1 MIKGITVTLYEK
13 KRIDT
18 DAFGNPVYSE
28 IPVKIKNVLVA
39 PASTEEVLDSLRL
52 TGKRAVHNI
61 AIPKRDKHQWQ
72 DNRVDFFGCSWQVIG
87 FPQEGI
93 EENIPLSWNQKWM
106 VAKYE

>member
-18 DAFGNPVYSE
+18 DPFGNPVYSE
-28 IPVKIKNVLVA
+28 TPVKVKNVLVT
-39 PASTEEVLDSLRL
+39 PASTEEMLDNLRL
-52 TGKRAVHNI
+52 TGKKAVYNI
-61 AIPKRDKHQWQ
+61 AIPKKDKHQWQ
-72 DNRVDFFGCSWQVIG
+72 DSRVEFFGCTWQVIG

-93 EENIPLSWNQKWM
+93 EENIPLFWNQKWM